1 MKLGIVPARQG
12 VVWVRM
18 GMRTFFRQPL
28 ALAGLFFLFMGLMS
42 VLTLVPF
49 LGNVLALVLLPSATL
64 GFMAATREAAQGV
77 FPMPTVLLSAF
88 RAGRD
93 NARAM
98 LTLGALYACAFL
110 LVLAITALA
119 DGGQFARMYLVGGS
133 LDADVIK
140 DPAFELA
147 LLIGL
152 SLYLP
157 LSLLF
162 WHAPALVHW
171 HRVQP
176 VQSLFFSIVACF
188 RNFWALTVYSLTWLG
203 AFMVMGVVVAII
215 AGISGSAELVATL
228 MFPLAMVMAAMFFTS
243 IYFTFQDSFE
253 DSTGDSA

>member
-18 GMRTFFRQPL
+18 GMRTFLRQPL
-28 ALAGLFFLFMGLMS
+28 ALSGLFFLFMGLMS
-42 VLTLVPF
+42 VLTLIPV

-64 GFMAATREAAQGV
+64 GFMAATREAAQGQ
-77 FPMPTVLLSAF
+77 FPMPAVLLSAF

-98 LTLGALYACAFL
+98 LTLGAIYAVAFL

-119 DGGQFARMYLVGGS
+119 DGGQFARLYLVGGAMNAEV
-133 LDADVIK
+133 LQK
-140 DPAFELA
+140 PEFELA

-152 SLYLP
+152 ALYLP
-157 LSLLF
+157 LSLMF

-176 VQSLFFSIVACF
+176 VQSLFFSIVACM

-203 AFMVMGVVVAII
+203 AFMAMGLLVAII
-215 AGISGSAELVATL
+215 AGISGSAELVGTL
-228 MFPLAMVMAAMFFTS
+228 MFPLAMLMAAMFFTS
-243 IYFTFQDSFE
+243 IFFTFQDSFE
-253 DSTGDSA
+253 TETGANT